1 MEITIDIGDLGK
13 ALKDIEAYKE
23 QFKASVT
30 ETVKQATEIGK
41 AEAQMRFAIAK
52 YDGTKDVRVTSTV
65 RKRTGTITASGES
78 VLFIEF
84 GTGLEAENPRDIPM
98 GFYSTAYLPG
108 SWSEGPQGKGH
119 WDNPHGWYYAHG
131 RRTKG
136 NPANKCM
143 YDAAK
148 EVERNVGRIA
158 REVFK

>member
-1 MEITIDIGDLGK
+1 MEITIDIGDLDK

-52 YDGTKDVRVTSTV
+52 YDGTKDVRITSTV

>member
-1 MEITIDIGDLGK
+1 MDITIDLGNLGK
-13 ALKDIEAYKE
+13 ALQDIEAYKK
-23 QFKASVT
+23 QFEASVT

-41 AEAQMRFAIAK
+41 AEAEMRFSVAE
-52 YDGTKDVRVTSTV
+52 YDGPRDVKVTSTV
-65 RKRTGTITASGES
+65 RKKTGTVTASGEK

-84 GTGLEAENPRDIPM
+84 GTGLEAENPRDIPTD
-98 GFYSTAYLPG
+98 FYSSAYLPG

-119 WDNPHGWYYAHG
+119 WDDPKGWYYEHG
-131 RRTKG
+131 KRTKG

-148 EVERNVGRIA
+148 EVERNVGKIA